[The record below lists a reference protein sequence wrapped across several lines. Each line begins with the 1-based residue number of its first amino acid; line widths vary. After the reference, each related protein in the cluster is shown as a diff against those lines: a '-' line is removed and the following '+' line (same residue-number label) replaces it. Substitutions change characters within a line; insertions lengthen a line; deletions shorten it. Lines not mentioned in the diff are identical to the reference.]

1 LIGLIYLRG
10 LLKQN
15 NDIRAHLYKDIIG
28 NPLFGATMS
37 RNRFS
42 LLLSNLMFDE
52 YEERLQLWP
61 SDRFAA
67 IRSIFENF
75 NVNCLK
81 YMVPSEY
88 LTIDESL
95 IPMRNQINFKQYN
108 PMMPAKYGLLFKSL
122 NDARYPY
129 TYNSIVYS
137 GKPVNGPGPF
147 YIDSIENSI
156 KKLVTNTSSK
166 LPLAGRNISMD
177 RLYTSIPIANW
188 LREKSITVI
197 DTLKHNRIGIPD
209 ELKDA
214 KGREEHSVTLHYEST
229 KKDIAIC
236 SYTVKTKSSGKKN
249 VLMLTTTRPLLG
261 KTKDDGKNK
270 PALYKLYDFTKG
282 GTDIVDQKIGT
293 YTCKAKSSKWKM
305 VAFYFM
311 LDTAR
316 VNAQTIFSI
325 KEGKNLKKT
334 NSYNIMIDLIH
345 KLVKPEIQRRSTTT
359 LQKSILCKI
368 RFFIDVN
375 EDADN
380 DENGR
385 EFFPRNSEKGK
396 VCHEC
401 NKECYG
407 ADYTAKR
414 KKLSRGKTQCQKCET
429 PACSKH
435 LVQVC
440 KKHFS

>member
-28 NPLFGATMS
+28 NLLFGATMS

-229 KKDIAIC
+229 KKRYC
-236 SYTVKTKSSGKKN
+236 
-249 VLMLTTTRPLLG
+249 
-261 KTKDDGKNK
+261 
-270 PALYKLYDFTKG
+270 
-282 GTDIVDQKIGT
+282 
-293 YTCKAKSSKWKM
+293 
-305 VAFYFM
+305 
-311 LDTAR
+311 
-316 VNAQTIFSI
+316 
-325 KEGKNLKKT
+325 
-334 NSYNIMIDLIH
+334 
-345 KLVKPEIQRRSTTT
+345 
-359 LQKSILCKI
+359 
-368 RFFIDVN
+368 
-375 EDADN
+375 
-380 DENGR
+380 
-385 EFFPRNSEKGK
+385 
-396 VCHEC
+396 
-401 NKECYG
+401 
-407 ADYTAKR
+407 
-414 KKLSRGKTQCQKCET
+414 
-429 PACSKH
+429 
-435 LVQVC
+435 
-440 KKHFS
+440 